1 MSIELKNTNAE
12 YAVLRMVD
20 ISTLKMHPKNTEI
33 YGEED
38 VTALAQSIEESG
50 WIKPLTVS
58 RRSGFIVSGHRRRLA
73 GLQIGLTELPVEYED
88 FPSEEAELER
98 LLRENENR
106 HKTPEQKIREGMTW
120 EPIEKRKAEERTEE
134 GQKSGGRGHK
144 RDINSLK
151 NFKGSLDVGNRMD
164 IIASRVGLGSGIT
177 YEKGKA
183 VVEAIDKE
191 LATCDPKERGK
202 LLRMKLN
209 EESINAASKLMQN
222 YEQIDKEEAER
233 QRQLVE
239 EMRRREEAE
248 RLRQIEISK
257 KQNALRPRGIQP
269 GQAWR
274 LGRHILY
281 CGNSASDE
289 FINLCK
295 QQEVSFAFADPPY
308 NAGVD
313 EWDVNFEW
321 RHDYLSD
328 IAPIVAV
335 TPGISAIKDFMRIT
349 SMPYKWSMA
358 YWIDNGMTR
367 GALGFGNWMY
377 VALFSKQSLYRNA
390 QDVKIIL
397 PDSERVSITGGD
409 HDTFKHKG
417 RKPLSLLTHII
428 SLFTEENQTIVDPFL
443 GTGTSIIACEREGRA
458 CIGAEINVEY
468 CEHIIKRWVI
478 ETGQEAVLI

>member
-12 YAVLRMVD
+12 YAVPRMVD

-88 FPSEEAELER
+88 FSTEEAELER

-106 HKTPEQKIREGMTW
+106 HKTPEQKVREGMTW
-120 EPIEKRKAEERTEE
+120 EPIEKVKADIRT
-134 GQKSGGRGHK
+134 GNQYASGKIFPLAESGRV
-144 RDINSLK
+144 I
-151 NFKGSLDVGNRMD
+151 D
-164 IIASRVGLGSGIT
+164 IIASRVGLGSGKT
-177 YEKGKA
+177 YEHGKA
-183 VVEAIDKE
+183 VVQQIDKE
-191 LATCDPKERGK
+191 LAMSDPKERGK

-222 YEQIDKEEAER
+222 YEQIDKEETER
-233 QRQLVE
+233 QRQLIE

-295 QQEVSFAFADPPY
+295 QEEVSFAFADPPY

-313 EWDVNFEW
+313 EWDVDFEW

-417 RKPLSLLTHII
+417 RKPLSMLTHII
-428 SLFTEENQTIVDPFL
+428 SLFTEANQTIIDPFL
-443 GTGTSIIACEREGRA
+443 GTGTSIIACERECRA
-458 CIGAEINVEY
+458 CIGSEINVEY
-468 CEHIIKRWVI
+468 CEHIVKRWVI
-478 ETGQEAVLI
+478 ETGQEAVLV